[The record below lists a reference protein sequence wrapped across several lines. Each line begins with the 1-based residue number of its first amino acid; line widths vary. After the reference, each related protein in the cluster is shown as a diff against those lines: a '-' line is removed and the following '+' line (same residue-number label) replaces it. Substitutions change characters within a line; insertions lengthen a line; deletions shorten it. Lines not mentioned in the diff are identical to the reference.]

1 MGVEGKLH
9 KRSELTSQDLHGFSA
24 LRFQG
29 FLVLVAG
36 FRVLELR
43 VLGLRVEGVKLG
55 FGGFGF
61 LALGCRA
68 EGFRVLGFG
77 VAA

>member
-9 KRSELTSQDLHGFSA
+9 KRSELTSQDLHIFSA

-36 FRVLELR
+36 FR